1 MSSCAGSCWP
11 TRRIVYDCIDDL
23 AVFPYNQEVLR
34 GHHERMLREAE
45 VVACVSPPLLE
56 ECRQARAD
64 ALKQAQARAATYADT
79 LGLRVRRIVSI
90 SEGGAGMPVP
100 MPRMAM
106 KAEAFDG
113 STPVAAGESSVS
125 VQLDVVCDL
134 GR

>member
-1 MSSCAGSCWP
+1 MSGRAFASAAIAG
-11 TRRIVYDCIDDL
+11 YDVVTVPSD
-23 AVFPYNQEVLR
+23 ER
-34 GHHERMLREAE
+34 GNMDIA
-45 VVACVSPPLLE
+45 
-56 ECRQARAD
+56 
-64 ALKQAQARAATYADT
+64 ALKKAQARAEMYAKS

-125 VQLDVVCDL
+125 VQLDVVFEL

>member
-1 MSSCAGSCWP
+1 M
-11 TRRIVYDCIDDL
+11 
-23 AVFPYNQEVLR
+23 
-34 GHHERMLREAE
+34 
-45 VVACVSPPLLE
+45 
-56 ECRQARAD
+56 
-64 ALKQAQARAATYADT
+64 YAKS

-125 VQLDVVCDL
+125 VQLDVVFEL